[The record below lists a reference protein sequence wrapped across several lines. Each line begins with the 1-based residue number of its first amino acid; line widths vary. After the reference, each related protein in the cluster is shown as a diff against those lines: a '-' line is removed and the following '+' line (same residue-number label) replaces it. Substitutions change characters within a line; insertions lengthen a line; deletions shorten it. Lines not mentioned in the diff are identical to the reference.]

1 MTGLIL
7 KDFLILRKTL
17 RSYLLI
23 LVVYAGI
30 AFSGA
35 WSADIVGVLMVVMV
49 MMLPMNVF
57 AYDKQCQWDT
67 YGLALP
73 VGRTKTVAA
82 RYLCVLL
89 LCLFS
94 VALTVITGIGLYAVG
109 RLEEPAQFMVTCAV
123 MGLVAVLMNAILLP
137 FLYKFGPERAR
148 MMFFGIMGGIV
159 LLAVLILGPL
169 GGIDRLKAL
178 ELELEEPTLA
188 QLTIVPVIAAV
199 AGLVLLAASFLLSR
213 HFYGTKDV

>member
-17 RSYLLI
+17 RTYLFI
-23 LVVYAGI
+23 MVVYTAI
-30 AFSGA
+30 AFSGV
-35 WSADIVGVLMVVMV
+35 WTADIVGVLMVVV
-49 MMLPMNVF
+49 LMMLPMNIF

-89 LCLFS
+89 LCVLS
-94 VALTVITGIGLYAVG
+94 VALTALLGAVLYAAG
-109 RLEEPAQFMVTCAV
+109 RMDEPTEFMVTCSV
-123 MGLVAVLMNAILLP
+123 MGLMSMLVNAIMLP

-178 ELELEEPTLA
+178 EGMEEPTLA
-188 QLTIVPVIAAV
+188 QLTIVPVIAGM
-199 AGLVLLAASFLLSR
+199 AGLVLLALSFLLSR
-213 HFYGTKDV
+213 HFYAAQDL

>member
-1 MTGLIL
+1 MTGLIW
-7 KDFLILRKTL
+7 KDFLILRKSL
-17 RSYLLI
+17 RSYLFMMI
-23 LVVYAGI
+23 VYAAI
-30 AFSGA
+30 AFTGV
-35 WSADIVGVLMVVMV
+35 WTADIVGVLIVVVVMI
-49 MMLPMNVF
+49 LPMNVF

-94 VALTVITGIGLYAVG
+94 VALTAVFGVALFAAG
-109 RLEEPAQFMVTCAV
+109 RVEEPVEFMVTCSV
-123 MGLVAVLMNAILLP
+123 MGLMSVLVNAIMLP

-148 MMFFGIMGGIV
+148 MMFFGVMG
-159 LLAVLILGPL
+159 
-169 GGIDRLKAL
+169 
-178 ELELEEPTLA
+178 
-188 QLTIVPVIAAV
+188 
-199 AGLVLLAASFLLSR
+199 GLVLLIAAVLFPLGGLEWLKSLDFAEPTLGQATIVPAAAALAGLALLAISFLLSR

>member
-17 RSYLLI
+17 RSYLFM
-23 LVVYAGI
+23 LVVYVGI
-30 AFSGA
+30 AFTGV

-49 MMLPMNVF
+49 VMLPMNVF
-57 AYDKQCQWDT
+57 AYDKQAKWDT

-89 LCLFS
+89 LCLLS
-94 VALTVITGIGLYAVG
+94 VGLTAILGMMLYAAG
-109 RLEEPAQFMVTCAV
+109 RVEEPVEFLVSCSV
-123 MGLVAVLMNAILLP
+123 MGLMSVLVNAIMLP

-159 LLAVLILGPL
+159 LLVVAALFPL
-169 GGIDRLKAL
+169 GGLEWLKAL
-178 ELELEEPTLA
+178 ELAEPTPA
-188 QLTIVPVIAAV
+188 QAAAIPVIAAI
-199 AGLVLLAASFLLSR
+199 AGLALLTVSFLLSR
-213 HFYGTKDV
+213 HFYGQKDV

>member
-17 RSYLLI
+17 RSYLFV
-23 LVVYAGI
+23 LVVYAGV
-30 AFSGA
+30 AFTGV
-35 WSADIVGVLMVVMV
+35 WSADIVGVLMVVTV
-49 MMLPMNVF
+49 TMLPMNVF
-57 AYDKQCQWDT
+57 AYDKQAKWDT

-89 LCLFS
+89 LCLLS
-94 VALTVITGIGLYAVG
+94 VGLTAILGAALYAAG
-109 RLEEPAQFMVTCAV
+109 RVEEPVEFLVTCSV
-123 MGLVAVLMNAILLP
+123 MGLMSVLMNAIMLP

-159 LLAVLILGPL
+159 LLVVAALFPL
-169 GGIDRLKAL
+169 GGLEWLKSL
-178 ELELEEPTLA
+178 ELAEPTLA
-188 QLTIVPVIAAV
+188 QVTAIPVIAAI
-199 AGLVLLAASFLLSR
+199 AGLALLTVSFLLSR
-213 HFYGTKDV
+213 HFYGAKDV

>member
-23 LVVYAGI
+23 MIVYAAI
-30 AFSGA
+30 AFTGA
-35 WSADIVGVLMVVMV
+35 WSADIIGVLMVVTV

-57 AYDKQCQWDT
+57 AYDKQCKWDT

-73 VGRTKTVAA
+73 VGRTRTVAA

-89 LCLFS
+89 LCAFS
-94 VALTVITGIGLYAVG
+94 VALTVLAGIALYAAG
-109 RLEEPAQFMVTCAV
+109 RVEEPVEFMVSCSA
-123 MGLVAVLMNAILLP
+123 MGLMAVLVNAILLP

-148 MMFFGIMGGIV
+148 MMFFAVMGGIV
-159 LLAVLILGPL
+159 LVIVAFLFPL
-169 GGIDRLKAL
+169 GGLDWLQSL
-178 ELELEEPTLA
+178 EMAEPTFGQA
-188 QLTIVPVIAAV
+188 VTVPVLAAV
-199 AGLVLLAASFLLSR
+199 AGLVLLALSFLLSR
-213 HFYGTKDV
+213 HFYAAQDL

>member
-23 LVVYAGI
+23 LIVYAGI

-89 LCLFS
+89 LCVFS
-94 VALTVITGIGLYAVG
+94 VALTALLGAALYAAG
-109 RLEEPAQFMVTCAV
+109 RIDEPAEFMVTCSV
-123 MGLVAVLMNAILLP
+123 MGLMSILVNAIMLP

-148 MMFFGIMGGIV
+148 MMFFGIMGGIF
-159 LLAVLILGPL
+159 LLFVVILLPL
-169 GGIDRLKAL
+169 GGLDWLKSL
-178 ELELEEPTLA
+178 EIAEPTFA
-188 QLTIVPVIAAV
+188 QAVVVPATAAL
-199 AGLVLLAASFLLSR
+199 AGLVLLALSFLLSR
-213 HFYGTKDV
+213 HFYGNQDV

>member
-7 KDFLILRKTL
+7 KDVLILRKTL
-17 RSYLLI
+17 RSYLFMMI
-23 LVVYAGI
+23 VYAAI
-30 AFSGA
+30 AFTGV
-35 WSADIVGVLMVVMV
+35 WTADIVGVLMVVMV

-73 VGRTKTVAA
+73 VGRTRTVAA

-89 LCLFS
+89 LCVCS
-94 VALTVITGIGLYAVG
+94 VALTALLGAALYAAG
-109 RLEEPAQFMVTCAV
+109 RVEEPVEFMVTCSV
-123 MGLVAVLMNAILLP
+123 MGLMSVLVNAIMLP

-159 LLAVLILGPL
+159 LLIAAVLFPL
-169 GGIDRLKAL
+169 GGLEWLKSL
-178 ELELEEPTLA
+178 ELAEPTLGQA
-188 QLTIVPVIAAV
+188 AIVPAAAAL
-199 AGLVLLAASFLLSR
+199 AGLALLAASFLLSR

>member
-17 RSYLLI
+17 RSYLFI
-23 LVVYAGI
+23 MIVYAAI
-30 AFSGA
+30 AFSGV
-35 WSADIVGVLMVVMV
+35 WTADIVGVLMVVV
-49 MMLPMNVF
+49 LMMLPMNIF

-89 LCLFS
+89 LCIFS
-94 VALTVITGIGLYAVG
+94 VALTAVLGVALFAAG
-109 RLEEPAQFMVTCAV
+109 RVEDPVEFMVTCSV
-123 MGLVAVLMNAILLP
+123 MGLMSVLVNAIMLP

-148 MMFFGIMGGIV
+148 MMFFGIMGGVV
-159 LLAVLILGPL
+159 LLIVAFLFPM
-169 GGIDRLKAL
+169 GGLNWLKSL
-178 ELELEEPTLA
+178 ELAEPTLGQA
-188 QLTIVPVIAAV
+188 TIVPAVAAL
-199 AGLVLLAASFLLSR
+199 AGLVLLALSFLLSR
-213 HFYGTKDV
+213 HFYGSKDV

>member
-17 RSYLLI
+17 RSYLFMM
-23 LVVYAGI
+23 LVYTAI
-30 AFSGA
+30 AFSGV
-35 WSADIVGVLMVVMV
+35 WTADIVGVLMVVVV
-49 MMLPMNVF
+49 MMLPMNIF

-89 LCLFS
+89 LCVFS
-94 VALTVITGIGLYAVG
+94 VALTALLGAALYAAG
-109 RLEEPAQFMVTCAV
+109 RVDEPTEFMVTCSV
-123 MGLVAVLMNAILLP
+123 MGLISMLVNAVMLP

-148 MMFFGIMGGIV
+148 MMFLAIMGGIV
-159 LLAVLILGPL
+159 LLIVTVLFPL
-169 GGIDRLKAL
+169 GGLEWLKSL
-178 ELELEEPTLA
+178 EIAEPTFA
-188 QLTIVPVIAAV
+188 QATIIPAAAAV
-199 AGLVLLAASFLLSR
+199 LGLVLLAVSFLLSR
-213 HFYGTKDV
+213 HFYGSKDV

>member
-17 RSYLLI
+17 RTYLFI
-23 LVVYAGI
+23 MVVYTAI
-30 AFSGA
+30 AFSGV
-35 WSADIVGVLMVVMV
+35 WTADIVGVLMVVV
-49 MMLPMNVF
+49 LMMLPMNIF

-89 LCLFS
+89 LCVLS
-94 VALTVITGIGLYAVG
+94 VALTALLGAVLYAAG
-109 RLEEPAQFMVTCAV
+109 RMDEPTEFMVTCSV
-123 MGLVAVLMNAILLP
+123 MGLMSMLVNAIMLP

-148 MMFFGIMGGIV
+148 MMFFGIMGGIF
-159 LLAVLILGPL
+159 LLFVVALLPL
-169 GGIDRLKAL
+169 GGLEWLKSL
-178 ELELEEPTLA
+178 EIAEPTFA
-188 QLTIVPVIAAV
+188 QAGVVPAAAAL
-199 AGLVLLAASFLLSR
+199 AGLVLLALSFLLSR
-213 HFYGTKDV
+213 HFYATQDL

>member
-17 RSYLLI
+17 RSYLFMMI
-23 LVVYAGI
+23 IYAAI
-30 AFSGA
+30 AFTGV
-35 WSADIVGVLMVVMV
+35 WTADIVGVLMVVMV
-49 MMLPMNVF
+49 TLLPMNVF

-67 YGLALP
+67 YGLSLP

-94 VALTVITGIGLYAVG
+94 VALTAVLGVALYAAG
-109 RLEEPAQFMVTCAV
+109 RVEEPVEFMVTCSV
-123 MGLVAVLMNAILLP
+123 MGLMSVLVNAIMLP

-148 MMFFGIMGGIV
+148 MMFFGIMGGVV
-159 LLAVLILGPL
+159 LLIAAILFPL
-169 GGIDRLKAL
+169 GGLNWLKSL
-178 ELELEEPTLA
+178 DLTEPTFGQA
-188 QLTIVPVIAAV
+188 TIVPAV
-199 AGLVLLAASFLLSR
+199 AALAGLILLALSFLLSR
-213 HFYGTKDV
+213 HFYGSKDV

>member
-30 AFSGA
+30 AFTGV
-35 WSADIVGVLMVVMV
+35 WTADIVGVLMVVMV
-49 MMLPMNVF
+49 MILPMNVF

-94 VALTVITGIGLYAVG
+94 VALTVIAGVGLYAAG
-109 RLEEPAQFMVTCAV
+109 RLEEPAVFMVTCAV

-159 LLAVLILGPL
+159 LLGVLILGPL
-169 GGIDRLKAL
+169 GGVAWIKTLDGII
-178 ELELEEPTLA
+178 EEPTMA
-188 QLTIVPVIAAV
+188 QLTIVPAIAAV
-199 AGLVLLAASFLLSR
+199 AGVILLALSFLLSR

>member
-17 RSYLLI
+17 RSYLFVLI
-23 LVVYAGI
+23 VYAGI
-30 AFSGA
+30 AFSGL
-35 WSADIVGVLMVVMV
+35 WTADILGVLSVVTV

-73 VGRTKTVAA
+73 VNRTRTVAA
-82 RYLCVLL
+82 RYICVLL

-94 VALTVITGIGLYAVG
+94 IGLTAIFGMALYAMG
-109 RLEEPAQFMVTCAV
+109 RVEEPVEFMVTCSV
-123 MGLVAVLMNAILLP
+123 MGLMSVLVNAIMLP

-148 MMFFGIMGGIV
+148 MMFFGVMGGVV
-159 LLAVLILGPL
+159 LLIVAFLFPL
-169 GGIDRLKAL
+169 GGLNWLKSL
-178 ELELEEPTLA
+178 ELTEPTFGQA
-188 QLTIVPVIAAV
+188 TIVPAV
-199 AGLVLLAASFLLSR
+199 AVLAGLALLALSFLLSR
-213 HFYGTKDV
+213 HFYGSKDV

>member
-94 VALTVITGIGLYAVG
+94 VILTVIAGVGLYAAG
-109 RLEEPAQFMVTCAV
+109 RLEDPATFMVSCAA
-123 MGLVAVLMNAILLP
+123 MGLMAVLMNAILLP
-137 FLYKFGPERAR
+137 FLYKFGSERAR
-148 MMFFGIMGGIV
+148 MMFFGVMGGIV
-159 LLAVLILGPL
+159 LLGVLILGPL

-178 ELELEEPTLA
+178 EGMEKPTMA
-188 QLTIVPVIAAV
+188 QLTIVPVIAAA
-199 AGLVLLAASFLLSR
+199 AGIILLALSFLLSR

>member
-7 KDFLILRKTL
+7 KDFLILRKSL

-23 LVVYAGI
+23 LIVYAGI
-30 AFSGA
+30 AFSGV

-49 MMLPMNVF
+49 MLLPMNVF

-94 VALTVITGIGLYAVG
+94 VALTAVLGVALYAAG
-109 RLEEPAQFMVTCAV
+109 RVEEPVEFMVTCSV
-123 MGLVAVLMNAILLP
+123 MGLMSVLVNAIMLP

-148 MMFFGIMGGIV
+148 MMFFGIMGGVV
-159 LLAVLILGPL
+159 LLIAAILFPL
-169 GGIDRLKAL
+169 GGLNWLKSL
-178 ELELEEPTLA
+178 DLTEPTFGQA
-188 QLTIVPVIAAV
+188 TIVPAV
-199 AGLVLLAASFLLSR
+199 AALAGLILLALAFLLSR
-213 HFYGTKDV
+213 HFYGSKDV

>member
-23 LVVYAGI
+23 LIVYAGI

-35 WSADIVGVLMVVMV
+35 WSADIVGILMVVMV

-57 AYDKQCQWDT
+57 AYDKQCRWDT

-89 LCLFS
+89 LCVFS
-94 VALTVITGIGLYAVG
+94 VALTVLLGAALYAAG
-109 RLEEPAQFMVTCAV
+109 RIDEPAEFMVTCSA
-123 MGLVAVLMNAILLP
+123 MGLMSILVNAIMLP

-148 MMFFGIMGGIV
+148 MMFFGIMGGIF
-159 LLAVLILGPL
+159 LLFVVILLPL
-169 GGIDRLKAL
+169 GGLDWLKSL
-178 ELELEEPTLA
+178 EIAEPTFA
-188 QLTIVPVIAAV
+188 QAVVVPAAAAL
-199 AGLVLLAASFLLSR
+199 AGLVLLALSFLLSR
-213 HFYGTKDV
+213 HFYGNQDV

>member
-17 RSYLLI
+17 RSYLFM
-23 LVVYAGI
+23 LVVYVGI
-30 AFSGA
+30 AFTGV

-49 MMLPMNVF
+49 VMLPMNVF
-57 AYDKQCQWDT
+57 AYDKQAKWDT

-89 LCLFS
+89 LCLLS
-94 VALTVITGIGLYAVG
+94 VGLTAILGVMLYAAG
-109 RLEEPAQFMVTCAV
+109 RVEEPVEFLVSCSV
-123 MGLVAVLMNAILLP
+123 MGLMSVLVNAIMLP

-159 LLAVLILGPL
+159 LLVVAALFPL
-169 GGIDRLKAL
+169 GGLEWLKSLDIA
-178 ELELEEPTLA
+178 EPSLA
-188 QLTIVPVIAAV
+188 QLSVLPAIAAV
-199 AGLVLLAASFLLSR
+199 AGVALLALSFLLSR
-213 HFYGTKDV
+213 YFYGQKDI

>member
-17 RSYLLI
+17 RTYLFI
-23 LVVYAGI
+23 MIVYTAI
-30 AFSGA
+30 AFSGV
-35 WSADIVGVLMVVMV
+35 WTADIVGVLMVVV
-49 MMLPMNVF
+49 LMMLPMNIF

-94 VALTVITGIGLYAVG
+94 VALTALLGAALYAAG
-109 RLEEPAQFMVTCAV
+109 RVDEPTEFMVTCSV
-123 MGLVAVLMNAILLP
+123 MGLMSILVNAIMLP

-148 MMFFGIMGGIV
+148 MMFLGIMGGIF
-159 LLAVLILGPL
+159 LLFVVILLPL
-169 GGIDRLKAL
+169 GGLEWLKSL
-178 ELELEEPTLA
+178 EIAEPTFA
-188 QLTIVPVIAAV
+188 QAVIVPAAAAL
-199 AGLVLLAASFLLSR
+199 AGAALLALSFLLSR
-213 HFYGTKDV
+213 YFYGRKDV

>member
-17 RSYLLI
+17 RSYLFI
-23 LVVYAGI
+23 MIVYAAI
-30 AFSGA
+30 AFSGV
-35 WSADIVGVLMVVMV
+35 WTADIVGVLMVVV
-49 MMLPMNVF
+49 LMMLPMNIF

-89 LCLFS
+89 LCVCS
-94 VALTVITGIGLYAVG
+94 VALTAVLGAALYAAG
-109 RLEEPAQFMVTCAV
+109 RVEEPVEFMVTCSV
-123 MGLVAVLMNAILLP
+123 MGLMSVLVNAIMLP

-148 MMFFGIMGGIV
+148 MMFFGIMGGVV
-159 LLAVLILGPL
+159 LLIVAFLFPL
-169 GGIDRLKAL
+169 GGLTWLKSL
-178 ELELEEPTLA
+178 ELTEPTFGQA
-188 QLTIVPVIAAV
+188 TIVPAAAAL
-199 AGLVLLAASFLLSR
+199 AGLVLLAVSFLLSR
-213 HFYGTKDV
+213 HFYGSKDV

>member
-1 MTGLIL
+1 MSGLIL

-17 RSYLLI
+17 RAYLLVWI
-23 LVVYAGI
+23 VYAAI
-30 AFSGA
+30 AFSGV

-57 AYDKQCQWDT
+57 AYDKQCKWDA
-67 YGLALP
+67 YSLALP

-94 VALTVITGIGLYAVG
+94 VALTIIAGAGLYAAG
-109 RLEEPAQFMVTCAV
+109 RVEEPATFIVSCAV
-123 MGLVAVLMNAILLP
+123 MGLVAVLMNVILLP

-169 GGIDRLKAL
+169 GGVEWLKTL
-178 ELELEEPTLA
+178 DIEEPTMA
-188 QLTIVPVIAAV
+188 QLAIVPVIAAI
-199 AGLVLLAASFLLSR
+199 AGLALLALSFLLSR
-213 HFYGTKDV
+213 HFYSTKDM